1 MDSAV
6 IPGTVSPSFAN
17 IRVPAAAALLLS
29 SIFAAQAW
37 SELSDEW
44 LDVVYVPTPHQVVSR
59 MLEIAKAGPDDI
71 LYDLG
76 SGDGRIAIAS
86 VRDFKVRKA
95 VGIDLDPQR
104 IKESLAN
111 RAKTVVGD
119 GVTFLEA
126 DIFKTDF
133 SEATVVTLYL
143 LNRLNIRLRP
153 ILLGMRPGTRIV
165 TQSFTMNEW
174 ESDYSEK
181 VEFEEN
187 GTKGTRNVFLYIVPA
202 RIDGNWT
209 LDDGTKSW
217 SLAIRQQFQRFEGT
231 ATIGER
237 SVEIRSGRLSGAAIG
252 FTIEIE
258 GRQARYEGKTDGNTI
273 AGPGWTAKRK
283 Y

>member
-6 IPGTVSPSFAN
+6 IPGTMSSSFAN
-17 IRVPAAAALLLS
+17 IRLPTAAALLLS
-29 SIFAAQAW
+29 TAFAAQAW

-111 RAKTVVGD
+111 RAKTAVGD
-119 GVTFLEA
+119 RVAFLEA

-187 GTKGTRNVFLYIVPA
+187 GTRGTRNVFLYIVPA

-209 LDDGTKSW
+209 LDDGTKNW

-237 SVEIRSGRLSGAAIG
+237 SVEIKSGRLSGAAIG
-252 FTIEIE
+252 FTIETE
-258 GRQARYEGKTDGNTI
+258 GRQTRYEGKVDGNTI

-283 Y
+283 S